1 MGFQFRKRI
10 KIAPGVSLN
19 LSQSGGSLSFGPR
32 GAKVTVGPRGSRA
45 TVSIPGSGIYYTSKI
60 SGGSKPKK
68 SSPSRETKPLE
79 LGFFERLA
87 TPAGEEA
94 LLAGFREFAAGN
106 EEAALQQLKKA
117 VHLADGAYLAG
128 FLALK
133 NGDLVGAEN
142 YLKTALDKAPE
153 LGSHFSKYGIEAT
166 TSLEVTGEVSALVG
180 PDLRGVLLGLA
191 EVYQLQG
198 RDREA
203 LQCLE
208 QLQRLEPADVV
219 VKLSRAEILFNS
231 RPGDLEAYQEV
242 VSLAAG
248 TENLSPVHTAL
259 LLYQAQALRGLGLL
273 EAARETLTNA
283 LRRKKDRSEELLRA
297 LSYQRALV
305 YQELGQAQRARS
317 ELEKLYAQDP
327 SYEDVTCRLGL

>member
-19 LSQSGGSLSFGPR
+19 LSKSGGSLSFGPR

-60 SGGSKPKK
+60 PSGSKPKR
-68 SSPSRETKPLE
+68 SPSRREPERLE

-94 LLAGFREFAAGN
+94 LVAGFREFAAGN
-106 EEAALQQLKKA
+106 EEAALHQLKKA
-117 VHLADGAYLAG
+117 SHLADGAYLAG

-133 NGDLVGAEN
+133 KEDLTAAEN
-142 YLKTALDKAPE
+142 YLKTALDKAPD
-153 LGSHFSKYGIEAT
+153 LGKHFGKYGIEAT
-166 TSLEVTGEVSALVG
+166 VDLEVTDEVSAQVG
-180 PDLRGVLLGLA
+180 PDIRGVLLALA

-198 RDREA
+198 RDLEA
-203 LQCLE
+203 IQYLE
-208 QLQRLEPADVV
+208 QLQGLEPADVV
-219 VKLSRAEILFNS
+219 VKLSRAEILINS

-273 EAARETLTNA
+273 QAARETLTLA
-283 LRRKKDRSEELLRA
+283 LRRKKGRSEELLQA

-327 SYEDVTCRLGL
+327 SYEDVASRLGL